1 MSLGRLKKRGCG
13 SHHGFV
19 KRSRF
24 FGDLFASQGA
34 RRIHAYVADANRAS
48 QRLCERLGM
57 RREGLFLAF
66 VSFVNNPDETPRGEN
81 TYQYAKRV
89 ARRSKAHL
97 R

>member
-1 MSLGRLKKRGCG
+1 MRIPSRIREAQPLFRL
-13 SHHGFV
+13 FV
-19 KRSRF
+19 CEP
-24 FGDLFASQGA
+24 
-34 RRIHAYVADANRAS
+34 RRQAHPCLCEDANRAS